1 MVSHLNCYCLVGHP
15 GLQQYIEWYNT
26 LYCWSVDAIA
36 IRGSWFTKDNHL
48 KSCIC
53 YTNALL
59 SVIIFIGSPPSGKY
73 CIGYCF
79 DHWRVPM
86 TTLICIPKCLER
98 ICTTLLAK
106 NTFVIIFEYIFAAK
120 HRACKPVLH
129 GFVAIKERIFGAAP
143 AEPLSNFLE
152 SPLARG

>member
-1 MVSHLNCYCLVGHP
+1 MVSHLNCYCLVGHL

-48 KSCIC
+48 KSCIR

-59 SVIIFIGSPPSGKY
+59 SVIIFIGSPLPGNTVSATVLIIDVY
-73 CIGYCF
+73 Q
-79 DHWRVPM
+79 WRPWFAFQSVWNGFVQR
-86 TTLICIPKCLER
+86 CLPR
-98 ICTTLLAK
+98 IHLWLP
-106 NTFVIIFEYIFAAK
+106 FEYIFAAK